1 MSYALYYSGKAPA
14 AFGFWIVTNV
24 VASVF
29 TLVWDLRMDWGLLHL
44 EKVLLKFSFMF
55 SPRSRNNFFEMS

>member
-1 MSYALYYSGKAPA
+1 MSYARYYSGNAPA

-24 VASVF
+24 IASVF

-44 EKVLLKFSFMF
+44 EKVL
-55 SPRSRNNFFEMS
+55 